1 MGKRNK
7 TVVGRYEDVR
17 IGAAKTGSANAFAE
31 GTGKPLYWSRE
42 IHDIVEAVR
51 YHTDND
57 YARVAYA
64 IFHKRSWKK
73 TRLKRSTFYKMKNE
87 VKILL
92 TRINIGRNAR
102 RKRSQKGKA

>member
-1 MGKRNK
+1 MGGKHR
-7 TVVGRYEDVR
+7 TVLGRHEDVR
-17 IGAAKTGSANAFAE
+17 VGAAKTGAGIVFAK
-31 GTGKPLYWSRE
+31 GTCKQNCWSSE

-64 IFHKRSWKK
+64 MFHKRSWKK
-73 TRLKRSTFYKMKNE
+73 TKLKKSTFYKMKKE